1 MRIHVQNMHLPQLVA
16 RYEGVMAALMS
27 IGTVTELNTVS
38 WNICGWLVWTE
49 KGGLTCSVK
58 ISLGLLLPTAD

>member
-49 KGGLTCSVK
+49 KGGACLQREDLTRVVVTNS
-58 ISLGLLLPTAD
+58 